1 MIVVGFWG
9 PSEWEGWQQPDLNG
23 DLSLPMLTILY
34 ILFCNVLHCLS
45 RITIF
50 YILFCNVLHCF
61 CRIAILYI
69 LFCNFLHCLCRI
81 AILYILFSMLL
92 IFTPPKVDN
101 MPPKVSNL
109 APNSKPTHKMIIM
122 PPIRISPPETD
133 NSPPTNNNMPPKVNH
148 VPSKT
153 NNAPPQNPEGS
164 IYHKGSFISLFHNWS
179 SHFRSFSH
187 CTNTTFNI
195 IANNI

>member
-23 DLSLPMLTILY
+23 DLSLPMLTIL
-34 ILFCNVLHCLS
+34 
-45 RITIF
+45 

-101 MPPKVSNL
+101 MPP
-109 APNSKPTHKMIIM
+109 
-122 PPIRISPPETD
+122 
-133 NSPPTNNNMPPKVNH
+133 
-148 VPSKT
+148 
-153 NNAPPQNPEGS
+153 
-164 IYHKGSFISLFHNWS
+164 
-179 SHFRSFSH
+179 
-187 CTNTTFNI
+187 
-195 IANNI
+195 

>member
-101 MPPKVSNL
+101 MPPKVNNL
-109 APNSKPTHKMIIM
+109 ALALSWEARGAWLVSALLSTTETVFL
-122 PPIRISPPETD
+122 SPCA
-133 NSPPTNNNMPPKVNH
+133 VNC
-148 VPSKT
+148 VS
-153 NNAPPQNPEGS
+153 
-164 IYHKGSFISLFHNWS
+164 
-179 SHFRSFSH
+179 
-187 CTNTTFNI
+187 
-195 IANNI
+195 